1 MELVTLF
8 QEVFLNLFEY
18 KNILITGTS
27 RGIGKDLAKIYL
39 KKGHIVFGCSR
50 KNSNLKHKNYN
61 HKKLNLNNEKNLES
75 WLKNLKKK
83 KILFDIVVLNAGT
96 IDRSFLIEQ
105 KNKLIKNLIG
115 INLYS
120 NIVLI
125 KSLFNL
131 SILNQNS
138 SIIFFSSI
146 STIFKNPGTA
156 IYSAL
161 KKAMETIIKIL
172 AKELKYTSIKFM
184 IFKITYIQS
193 QMSKNLNYKYLNE
206 LKSKV
211 KINNLKNTMSIYKKI
226 DEYSKKNKMKKISIF
241 QDQLIK

>member
-1 MELVTLF
+1 M
-8 QEVFLNLFEY
+8 
-18 KNILITGTS
+18 
-27 RGIGKDLAKIYL
+27 
-39 KKGHIVFGCSR
+39 
-50 KNSNLKHKNYN
+50 
-61 HKKLNLNNEKNLES
+61 
-75 WLKNLKKK
+75 
-83 KILFDIVVLNAGT
+83 
-96 IDRSFLIEQ
+96 
-105 KNKLIKNLIG
+105 
-115 INLYS
+115 
-120 NIVLI
+120 
-125 KSLFNL
+125 